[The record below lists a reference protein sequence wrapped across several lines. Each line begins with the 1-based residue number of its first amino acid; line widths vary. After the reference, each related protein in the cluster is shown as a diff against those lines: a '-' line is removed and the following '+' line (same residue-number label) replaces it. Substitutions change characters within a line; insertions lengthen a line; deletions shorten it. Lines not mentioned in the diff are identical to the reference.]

1 MGFYWSM
8 GISFSDKQIAEN
20 CQANFKEIILSDGR
34 IVNLNSYILL
44 QTNFDL
50 KPDYVLEI
58 FREEKEIDGN
68 RKNLEFPFFGEI
80 REKLFQFIKKLK
92 LDFNIAFCEFEGADR
107 VTNENIIHWINEDG
121 IGEINYKELND
132 VFFDLRNYVPK
143 RYFDGLILSDMEYE
157 RLKNQRAEFEYF
169 KKGYVWLPIRNSC

>member
-58 FREEKEIDGN
+58 FPEEMEIDGN

-157 RLKNQRAEFEYF
+157 RLKNQRAEF
-169 KKGYVWLPIRNSC
+169 